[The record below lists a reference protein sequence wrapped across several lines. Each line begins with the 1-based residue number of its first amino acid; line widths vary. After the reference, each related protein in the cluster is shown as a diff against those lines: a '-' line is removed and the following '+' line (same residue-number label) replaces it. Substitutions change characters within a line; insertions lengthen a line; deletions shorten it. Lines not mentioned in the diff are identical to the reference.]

1 MSELLVGR
9 QPILNGHKETVA
21 YELLYRAFP
30 EDTLAVFKDGN
41 SATSRVF
48 ANTIF
53 EMGLDAVVGPHL
65 AFINFTRDFIVREDL
80 SQILTGIRSDTFDP
94 RRVVLEVLED
104 VALDQELFLSLR
116 RIKDRNF
123 LIALDDVVSFGQIAS
138 IIDKKLVDL
147 VKVDLL
153 AVNRAELSGLVEAV
167 KQRGILLL
175 AEKVETPQDFML
187 CSSLGFDFF
196 QGYFFCKP
204 ETIRKGASKLDVSR
218 MGLMRSLSAAMEE
231 QASFQGLDPVISQDV
246 GLSYKLLRL
255 VNSGYYSL
263 SNPVRS
269 IQQAIGLIGL
279 QQLRSWM
286 MLLLMATVDDKPHEL
301 TVAAL
306 QRARMCEMAARAL
319 GIRQVESYFL
329 LGLLSVLDAMMDT
342 PMHKVIETLSL
353 APEINLA
360 LTRREGS
367 LGQVLKAVIA
377 TESGDWNPV
386 MQLGIRPE
394 VWRGIYFEAVK
405 SSAVVM
411 RELYPES

>member
-1 MSELLVGR
+1 MSELIVGR
-9 QPILNGHKETVA
+9 QPILNGQKETVA

-30 EDTLAVFKDGN
+30 EDTSAVFKDGN

-65 AFINFTRDFIVREDL
+65 AFINITRDFIVHEDL
-80 SQILTGIRSDTFDP
+80 LQLLTGIRSDTFDP

-104 VALDQELFLSLR
+104 VSLDQELFRSLR
-116 RIKDRNF
+116 LIKDRNF
-123 LIALDDVVSFGQIAS
+123 LIALDDVNSFGQIAS

-204 ETIRKGASKLDVSR
+204 ETLRQGASKLDVSR
-218 MGLMRSLSAAMEE
+218 MGLMRSLSAAMVE

-306 QRARMCEMAARAL
+306 QRARMCEMAARAI
-319 GIRQVESYFL
+319 GIRQAESYFL
-329 LGLLSVLDAMMDT
+329 LGLLSVLDAILDA
-342 PMHKVIETLSL
+342 PMHKVAETLSL
-353 APEINLA
+353 APEITLA
-360 LTRREGS
+360 LTRHEGS
-367 LGQVLKAVIA
+367 LGKVLKAVIA

-386 MQLGIRPE
+386 MQLGILPE